1 MMFMGIGILGIVA
14 ALIACIMVQA
24 LSAASEIALVSADE
38 AKIQAETESGGRLAA
53 VLGKVLQNRDRLLAL
68 VLTTNNLATV
78 IAAALLTS
86 FLHGIRPRYALWAPF
101 ILAPLTLLLG
111 ESIPK
116 MLTLRRSVDFARIAA
131 RPLSIIATLLR
142 PLLAIETA
150 LSSLLRSIVGVP
162 SEVESVFL
170 SREDLQLLLERRAPR
185 AAAPQSDAILP
196 LERRMISRI
205 FRFANAEARKAMV
218 PLVQV
223 VALPEDARLDAAIE
237 LVRREG
243 HSRLPVFRRRITDLV
258 GVVHVFDLLEAP
270 DLSAPVSEV
279 MRPVSYFPESMPLD
293 EVLLALQRT
302 REHLSV
308 IVDEYGGASG
318 ILTVEDL
325 LEEVVGEIEDEYDA
339 AERLTRIVNNSTLRV
354 MARAPVIE
362 LNERFGL
369 KLPEADEYAT
379 IGGLVVER
387 LGHIPKPGEQLKSGD
402 ITLTVLRSDAR
413 AVREVML
420 HLGRPLRSEYLRRA

>member
-1 MMFMGIGILGIVA
+1 ML
-14 ALIACIMVQA
+14 QA

-38 AKIQAETESGGRLAA
+38 AKMQAETESGGRLAA

-101 ILAPLTLLLG
+101 ILAPLDADR
-111 ESIPK
+111 SA
-116 MLTLRRSVDFARIAA
+116 RRFRKCSRCGVRWIS
-131 RPLSIIATLLR
+131 RGSRRVRCRWLATILR
-142 PLLAIETA
+142 PLLAAETA
-150 LSSLLRSIVGVP
+150 LSGLLRFIVGVP

-170 SREDLQLLLERRAPR
+170 SREDLQLLLERRLPR
-185 AAAPQSDAILP
+185 ASAPQTDAILP

-223 VALPEDARLDAAIE
+223 VAMPEDMRLDAAID

-243 HSRLPVFRRRITDLV
+243 HSRIPVFRRRITDLV

-325 LEEVVGEIEDEYDA
+325 LEEIVGAIEDEYDD
-339 AERLTRIVNNSTLRV
+339 AERLTRIVNNRTLRV
-354 MARAPVIE
+354 MARAPVTE

-387 LGHIPKPGEQLKSGD
+387 LGHIPKPGEQLKAGD
-402 ITLTVLRSDAR
+402 ITVTVLRSDAR

-420 HLGRPLRSEYLRRA
+420 HLGRPLRSEYTRRE

>member
-1 MMFMGIGILGIVA
+1 MTIAVIGVA
-14 ALIACIMVQA
+14 LAIIACIMLQA

-38 AKIQAETESGGRLAA
+38 AKMQAETESGGRLAI

-101 ILAPLTLLLG
+101 ILAPLTLIAG
-111 ESIPK
+111 EAIPK
-116 MLTLRRSVDFARIAA
+116 MLALRRSVDIARVAA
-131 RPLSIIATLLR
+131 RPLSMLATVLR
-142 PLLAIETA
+142 PLLAAETA
-150 LSSLLRSIVGVP
+150 LSSLLRRIVGVP

-185 AAAPQSDAILP
+185 AAGPQSDAILP

-205 FRFANAEARKAMV
+205 FKFANAEARKAMV

-223 VALPEDARLDAAIE
+223 VAMPEDTRLDAAIE

-243 HSRLPVFRRRITDLV
+243 HSRIPVFRRRITDLV

-325 LEEVVGEIEDEYDA
+325 LEEIVGAIEDEYDD
-339 AERLTRIVNNSTLRV
+339 AERLTRIVNNRALRV
-354 MARAPVIE
+354 MARAPVAE

-387 LGHIPKPGEQLKSGD
+387 LGHIPKPGEQLKAGD
-402 ITLTVLRSDAR
+402 ITVTVLRSDAR

-420 HLGRPLRSEYLRRA
+420 HLARPLRSEYTRRE

>member
-1 MMFMGIGILGIVA
+1 MIISVILVA
-14 ALIACIMVQA
+14 LAVLACILLQA

-38 AKIQAETESGGRLAA
+38 AKMQAETESGGRLAA

-86 FLHGIRPRYALWAPF
+86 FLHSIRPHYALWAPF
-101 ILAPLTLLLG
+101 ILAPLTLIVG
-111 ESIPK
+111 EAIPK
-116 MLTLRRSVDFARIAA
+116 MVALRRSVDFARLTA
-131 RPLSIIATLLR
+131 RPLSMLATILW
-142 PLLAIETA
+142 PLLAAETA
-150 LSSLLRSIVGVP
+150 LSGLLRWMVGVP

-170 SREDLQLLLERRAPR
+170 SREDLQLLLERRLSR
-185 AAAPQSDAILP
+185 AATPQSDAILP

-205 FRFANAEARKAMV
+205 FKFADAEARKAMV

-223 VALPEDARLDAAIE
+223 VAIPEDTRLDSAIE

-243 HSRLPVFRRRITDLV
+243 HSRIPVFRRRITDLV

-293 EVLLALQRT
+293 EVLLAMQRT

-308 IVDEYGGASG
+308 VVDEYGGASG

-325 LEEVVGEIEDEYDA
+325 LEEIVGDIEDEYDA
-339 AERLTRIVNNSTLRV
+339 AERLTRIVNNRTLRV
-354 MARAPVIE
+354 MARAPVAE

-387 LGHIPKPGEQLKSGD
+387 LGHIPKPGEQLKAGD
-402 ITLTVLRSDAR
+402 LTLTVLRSDAR

-420 HLGRPLRSEYLRRA
+420 HLARPLRSEYTRRE

>member
-1 MMFMGIGILGIVA
+1 MIISSVLVA
-14 ALIACIMVQA
+14 VAVLACVVLQA
-24 LSAASEIALVSADE
+24 FSSASEIALVSADE
-38 AKIQAETESGGRLAA
+38 AKIQAENESGGRLAG

-78 IAAALLTS
+78 IAAGLLTS
-86 FLHGIRPRYALWAPF
+86 FLHSIRPRYSLWAPF
-101 ILAPLTLLLG
+101 ILAPLALIVG
-111 ESIPK
+111 EAIPK
-116 MLTLRRSVDFARIAA
+116 LFILRHSVEFARIAA
-131 RPLSIIATLLR
+131 RPLSILATILS
-142 PLLAIETA
+142 PLLSAETA
-150 LSSLLRSIVGVP
+150 LSSLLRRIVGVP
-162 SEVESVFL
+162 PEVESVFL
-170 SREDLQLLLERRAPR
+170 SRQDLQLLLERRAGSNP
-185 AAAPQSDAILP
+185 AGQPDAILP
-196 LERRMISRI
+196 VERQMISRI
-205 FRFANAEARKAMV
+205 FKFANAEARKAMV

-223 VALPEDARLDAAIE
+223 VAIPETTTLDAAIE
-237 LVRREG
+237 IVRREG
-243 HSRLPVFRRRITDLV
+243 HSRIPVFRSRITDIV

-302 REHLSV
+302 REHMSV

-318 ILTVEDL
+318 ILTAEDL
-325 LEEVVGEIEDEYDA
+325 LEEIVGEIEDEYDA
-339 AERLTRIVNNSTLRV
+339 AERLTRVVNRNTLRV
-354 MARAPVIE
+354 MARAPVTE

-387 LGHIPKPGEQLKSGD
+387 LGHIPKPGEQVKVGD
-402 ITLTVLRSDAR
+402 VTVTVLRSDAR

-420 HLGRPLRSEYLRRA
+420 HLGQALRPEYARRE